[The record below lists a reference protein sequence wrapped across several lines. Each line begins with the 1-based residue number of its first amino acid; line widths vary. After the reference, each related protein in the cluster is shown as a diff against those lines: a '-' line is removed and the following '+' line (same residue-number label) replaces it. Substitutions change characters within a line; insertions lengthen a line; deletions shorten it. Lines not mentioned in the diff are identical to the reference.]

1 MKPSRSRIK
10 NAIAKKERREA
21 GKPKQS
27 KYEAKR
33 FAPPAPTALGDA
45 LAARKCGNC
54 NTPIQPM
61 TGICE
66 CPYPG
71 DE

>member
-10 NAIAKKERREA
+10 NAIDKAQKRKA

-45 LAARKCGNC
+45 LAAL
-54 NTPIQPM
+54 NTDQND
-61 TGICE
+61 G
-66 CPYPG
+66 
-71 DE
+71 

>member
-10 NAIAKKERREA
+10 NAIDKAQKRKA

-33 FAPPAPTALGDA
+33 FAPAENPYLPEDYK
-45 LAARKCGNC
+45 ARLEASTKDQNDG
-54 NTPIQPM
+54 
-61 TGICE
+61 
-66 CPYPG
+66 
-71 DE
+71 